1 MTDNQSPPASGSGDS
16 ISEEQFLRAARS
28 FEAIIVTQIQMK
40 DKLGNDLKSSIRVGM
55 VVLGL
60 IATSILIL
68 LLTLSAQIN
77 RISAVVADMNI
88 NFTLI
93 DTQMGQMSSS
103 IDSMVHRVALLELI
117 DQQTGTMDREMNKI
131 TADLETMRSVVT
143 SIGSHVY
150 ILTGNVESISVSVSQ
165 MDDQVHLMSLDM
177 QRMATPARSMEK
189 MFPFQ

>member
-1 MTDNQSPPASGSGDS
+1 MTDKRPPPGSDS
-16 ISEEQFLRAARS
+16 DDGISEEQFLRAARS
-28 FEAIIVTQIQMK
+28 FEAIIVSQIQMK

-60 IATSILIL
+60 IAVSILIL

-117 DQQTGTMDREMNKI
+117 DQQTGTMDREMNNI
-131 TADLETMRSVVT
+131 TADLEAMRTIVA

-150 ILTGNVESISVSVSQ
+150 TLTGNVESISASVSQ
-165 MDDQVHLMSLDM
+165 MDDQVHLMSIDM

-189 MFPFQ
+189 MFPFP